1 MDSFPSIS
9 DIIQQDEHQIILIG
23 HSDQIFRKKVF
34 VCNLVKIVGLHI
46 SQCYQANLL
55 SGCIQTKIFDQG
67 QTCNLDGE
75 LFSQLSQYVV
85 LLRRTATA
93 ADTILRLC
101 LSSNEFD
108 QQLVTGKLLKMLL
121 ACSLLFHQSY
131 EQLLNDLDIEFDG
144 DSIK

>member
-1 MDSFPSIS
+1 
-9 DIIQQDEHQIILIG
+9 
-23 HSDQIFRKKVF
+23 
-34 VCNLVKIVGLHI
+34 
-46 SQCYQANLL
+46 
-55 SGCIQTKIFDQG
+55 
-67 QTCNLDGE
+67 

-85 LLRRTATA
+85 LLQRTATA
-93 ADTILRLC
+93 ADTILWLC